1 MNDYDYDAL
10 SALTDE
16 LESYIESYDYNY
28 LSETGDVYTFGGYK
42 FIIANSVSAFLF
54 AVFGIFI
61 GLYFEGEN
69 FVIASVQMC
78 HFQTLARHST
88 TRIVRRS
95 VHWLVHPL
103 VCQTL
108 LFWGSDSEGDNV
120 LQNTGG
126 ILFIGS

>member
-1 MNDYDYDAL
+1 MNDYDYDSL

-16 LESYIESYDYNY
+16 LDSYFESYDYNY
-28 LSETGDVYTFGGYK
+28 LSETGDSHTKEGRFGGYK

-69 FVIASVQMC
+69 YFTAPVQMC
-78 HFQTLARHST
+78 HFQLLSCHST
-88 TRIVRRS
+88 TRFVRRS

-103 VCQTL
+103 VFQTL
-108 LFWGSDSEGDNV
+108 LFWGSGPEGDNV
-120 LQNTGG
+120 L
-126 ILFIGS
+126 